1 MKPILWVAPFLV
13 ASFLALPIS
22 SPAQWMPVVAKQRR
36 LVYEVSPDGSEVL
49 VSERRGTFFRTS
61 SGSVL
66 RTLFTVRDGQTQGKG
81 SSILIDA
88 QTGKTYS
95 LNHKSR
101 TAQVSSYVRQPPLL
115 PTPRDDLRDD
125 HVIGS
130 STINGV
136 ECIAL
141 KCYEG
146 GFDADNV
153 VPGKVWVNIA
163 YDLAVKSDC
172 LWFSTRRSVT
182 ELYDIEFRE
191 PDASV
196 TFSVPEGYTLRSQ

>member
-1 MKPILWVAPFLV
+1 MKPILWATLFLV
-13 ASFLALPIS
+13 ASFLTLPIS
-22 SPAQWMPVVAKQRR
+22 SAAQWMPVVAKQRS
-36 LVYEVSPDGSEVL
+36 LVYEVNPDGSEVL

-61 SGSVL
+61 SGSVI
-66 RTLFTVRDGQTQGKG
+66 RTLFTVKDGQTQGKG

-95 LNHKSR
+95 LNHKRR
-101 TAQVSSYVRQPPLL
+101 TARVSSYVRQPPLL
-115 PTPRDDLRDD
+115 PTPRDDLTDD
-125 HVIGS
+125 RVIGS
-130 STINGV
+130 GTINGV

-146 GFDADNV
+146 GFDDDNV
-153 VPGKVWVNIA
+153 VPGKSWVNLA

-182 ELYDIEFRE
+182 ELYDIEFKE
-191 PDASV
+191 PDNSV
-196 TFSVPEGYTLRSQ
+196 TFGIPEGYTTR